1 MAIVIIMAK
10 VVPNP
15 TYPAITTPTGTS
27 SIDQS
32 ILILNNQTFGVVP
45 DDEETRLF
53 FKNALDSKT
62 VNANSIMYFPDETAM
77 LDEIEDGTLIQYGV
91 IFVQPPIKDNQVK
104 TNQKFIW
111 NDCPNLFHYS

>member
-45 DDEETRLF
+45 DDEETKTF
-53 FKNALDSKT
+53 FKNALESKA

-77 LDEIEDGTLIQYGV
+77 LDAIEDGTFTQYGV
-91 IFVQPPIKDNQVK
+91 IFVQPPIKGNQV
-104 TNQKFIW
+104 
-111 NDCPNLFHYS
+111 PNVQSNIHLE

>member
-45 DDEETRLF
+45 DDEETKTF
-53 FKNALDSKT
+53 FKNALESKA

-77 LDEIEDGTLIQYGV
+77 LDAIEDGTFIQYGV
-91 IFVQPPIKDNQVK
+91 IFVQPPIKGNQVL
-104 TNQKFIW
+104 NVQSSIH
-111 NDCPNLFHYS
+111 LE